1 MFPQRLAVAVLASIA
16 LARAAVLPRNE
27 VGVGRHGAVVTEVAQ
42 CSDIGLEMLLVG
54 GSAADAVSFH
64 VSPLLFIAIKST
76 NYFKLRLSFPFCAH
90 LHSSTLVFYRC
101 H

>member
-54 GSAADAVSFH
+54 GSAADAVS
-64 VSPLLFIAIKST
+64 SPVDPPPP
-76 NYFKLRLSFPFCAH
+76 N
-90 LHSSTLVFYRC
+90 
-101 H
+101 